1 MLADN
6 VTLFTFAAECHADGC
21 LAGQA
26 VDRHLLLLGSQQQTR
41 HSSIR
46 QLKDGMVDIA

>member
-1 MLADN
+1 MLMGAW
-6 VTLFTFAAECHADGC
+6 
-21 LAGQA
+21 LAK
-26 VDRHLLLLGSQQQTR
+26 LLIDISCLLGSQQQTR